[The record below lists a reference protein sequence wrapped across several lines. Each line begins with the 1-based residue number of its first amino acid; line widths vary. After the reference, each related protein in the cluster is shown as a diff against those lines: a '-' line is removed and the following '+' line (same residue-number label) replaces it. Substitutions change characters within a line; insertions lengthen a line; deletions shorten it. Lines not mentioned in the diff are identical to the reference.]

1 MIKVREQVHDM
12 LGPSSYDTEQAVQPF
27 LERYTVHY
35 STLSVHLGYT
45 SQYTQV
51 LRVHLTVN
59 SST

>member
-27 LERYTVHY
+27 LERYTGHY

-51 LRVHLTVN
+51 LRVHLTVH
-59 SST
+59 SS